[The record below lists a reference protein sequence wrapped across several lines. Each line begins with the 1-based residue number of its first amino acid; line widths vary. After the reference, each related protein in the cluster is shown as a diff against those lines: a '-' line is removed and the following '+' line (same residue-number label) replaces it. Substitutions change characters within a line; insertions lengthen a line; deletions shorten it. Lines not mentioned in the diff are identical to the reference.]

1 MSAFDIRGI
10 SKPKALKSVCD
21 RAQSYIATMALLG
34 KPAARVSV
42 SRADYID
49 MLRAANT
56 GRDEMLPEV
65 DELRI
70 GDVPVVAA

>member
-10 SKPKALKSVCD
+10 SKPKALKAVCD
-21 RAQSYIATMALLG
+21 RAQSYTATMAALG
-34 KPAARVSV
+34 KPAARVAV

-49 MLRAANT
+49 MLRAANA
-56 GRDEMLPEV
+56 GRDAMLPEV
-65 DELRI
+65 DELRV